1 MTVIMPQIGM
11 TMQEGTINQWFKND
25 GDHIEKGEKMVE
37 IGTEKLTNEIEAPA
51 SGIFKAIAQVGDS
64 IPCGDPIAEITE

>member
-37 IGTEKLTNEIEAPA
+37 IGTEKLTNEIEAPV
-51 SGIFKAIAQVGDS
+51 SGTFKAIAKVGDS
-64 IPCGDPIAEITE
+64 IPCGDPIAEIEE